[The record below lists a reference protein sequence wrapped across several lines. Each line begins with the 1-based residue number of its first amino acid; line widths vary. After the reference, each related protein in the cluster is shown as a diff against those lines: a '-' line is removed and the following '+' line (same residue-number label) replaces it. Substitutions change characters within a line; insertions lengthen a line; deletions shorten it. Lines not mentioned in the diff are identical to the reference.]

1 MARNAVRRISFVDLP
16 ENVILKIQV
25 AAGDPSA
32 VYGVEALACSATR
45 TTEAAWGGVLEAFFP
60 SLFLRLCAEDFAGS
74 YKQVFTRRARRA
86 EEWRRRKQKPRSDS
100 FEEVKLAPVPT
111 PTKQKPHN
119 KLLYADNRQG
129 HLADSTLG
137 LKVCGRCGEK
147 YTASANRTSMSCHY
161 HEGTL
166 VPFGP
171 EASALTRSERQ
182 QIAKC
187 GKFALRKCGGVAGRK
202 SRQGGRGHW
211 TKGLGLPAVV
221 AGKVMVW
228 EDVCVGPGEVLCAWS
243 CCSRLG
249 LFAEGCTVGIHRPS

>member
-1 MARNAVRRISFVDLP
+1 MAGTAGQKVSLVDLP

-25 AAGDPSA
+25 AAGDPPT
-32 VYGVEALACSATR
+32 VYGLESLACSAVKTS
-45 TTEAAWGGVLEAFFP
+45 EAAWAVVLEMLFP
-60 SLFLRLCAEDFAGS
+60 ALFLRLCAEDFCGS

-86 EEWRRRKQKPRSDS
+86 EEWRRRKQKVRSES
-100 FEEVKLAPVPT
+100 FEEAKVALLPT

-119 KLLYADNRQG
+119 KLLFADNRQG

-147 YTASANRTSMSCHY
+147 YTSANRVSLSCHY
-161 HEGTL
+161 HEGFL
-166 VPFGP
+166 LPHGP
-171 EASALTRSERQ
+171 EASALTRSDRQ
-182 QIAKC
+182 QISKS
-187 GKFALRKCGGVAGRK
+187 GKFALRKCGGVAGRR

-243 CCSRLG
+243 CCSKVG
-249 LFAEGCTVGIHRPS
+249 LFADGCTVGTHRPS